1 MGGKPF
7 TWPAGTY
14 VNNDRYS
21 HIMMASMT
29 TITKDGT
36 VCTPMHGTPE
46 EMAELDAS
54 YKHLCALRDEVI
66 AMGVMPPIAD
76 WKNINPNLD
85 EKTC

>member
-1 MGGKPF
+1 
-7 TWPAGTY
+7 
-14 VNNDRYS
+14 
-21 HIMMASMT
+21 MMASMT